1 MTNLVLNGPLY
12 EYTNFIPSYT
22 KWCEV
27 NVHYGNKQYKV
38 LTALIG
44 KLQLIKPFPKIIKN
58 CQHCD
63 YTKNINKGGYHEFEY
78 EQLFGFENHCSNFN
92 LNKIINISN
101 AI

>member
-63 YTKNINKGGYHEFEY
+63 YTKILIKGDIM
-78 EQLFGFENHCSNFN
+78 N
-92 LNKIINISN
+92 LNTNNYLGLKTIVVTLI
-101 AI
+101 